1 MFSRTAVPD
10 AGYIAAALAIAVVIT
25 VSLRAIPFGL
35 RALLR
40 ESALV
45 DNLGRWM
52 PLGAVAILA
61 VYCLAGIG
69 ASGVPGEAVGELSG
83 VAVTV
88 GTHLWRRNAVLSI
101 ALGAVVC
108 LVIAN
113 VLPS

>member
-1 MFSRTAVPD
+1 VPD
-10 AGYIAAALAIAVVIT
+10 AGYIAAALASAVAIT
-25 VSLRAIPFGL
+25 VTLRAIPFGL
-35 RALLR
+35 KALVR

-45 DNLGRWM
+45 TNLGRWM

-61 VYCLAGIG
+61 TYCVARIG
-69 ASGVPGEAVGELSG
+69 ASGVPGEGLGELAG

-88 GTHLWRRNAVLSI
+88 GAHIWRRNAVLSI
-101 ALGAVVC
+101 VLGAVVC